1 MDCHRAQWDWWRG
14 NQLGEGSHSVN
25 VLPSPCLLTTSI
37 LPPCS
42 SAKSLAIAPVND
54 AGRPPQA
61 DPDAE
66 GDAHEHRYRAWGGL
80 GQHPGSGGHEQGPP
94 DLLVVVYAA
103 GTRPDEH
110 LARLGRRA
118 RDARIGVALYCF
130 DDRRFELV
138 PAADLERW
146 TKEQRRRRIVLGWS
160 RRLPAV
166 WNRVVRR
173 LVAS

>member
-1 MDCHRAQWDWWRG
+1 MIYLRHAFAASGLAVPKTVDFVVDGTAVDGTEWLVAQVRS
-14 NQLGEGSHSVN
+14 EM
-25 VLPSPCLLTTSI
+25 
-37 LPPCS
+37 
-42 SAKSLAIAPVND
+42 
-54 AGRPPQA
+54 QA
-61 DPDAE
+61 LFPDAQVRV
-66 GDAHEHRYRAWGGL
+66 GPPAVD
-80 GQHPGSGGHEQGPP
+80 PGGHEQGPP

-103 GTRPDEH
+103 GTRPDER

-138 PAADLERW
+138 PANDLERW
-146 TKEQRRRRIVLGWS
+146 TKEQRRKRIVLGWS

>member
-1 MDCHRAQWDWWRG
+1 MIYLRHAFAASGLAVPKTVDIVVDDIAVDDIEWLVAQVRSEM
-14 NQLGEGSHSVN
+14 Q
-25 VLPSPCLLTTSI
+25 VLF
-37 LPPCS
+37 
-42 SAKSLAIAPVND
+42 
-54 AGRPPQA
+54 
-61 DPDAE
+61 PDAQVRVSPPAV
-66 GDAHEHRYRAWGGL
+66 G
-80 GQHPGSGGHEQGPP
+80 PGGHEQGPP

-103 GTRPDEH
+103 STRPDER

-118 RDARIGVALYCF
+118 RDARVGVALYCF